1 MSFGAGQRLHLIQV
15 GMTIVFSSGFP
26 VIRTNERGVARGDW
40 LHLLRRE
47 ARTVGTAVELD
58 FERYLCRIDGDRAF
72 TARALGCDH
81 GNVELAR
88 IHQGKL

>member
-1 MSFGAGQRLHLIQV
+1 M
-15 GMTIVFSSGFP
+15 GMTIVFSSGFA

-40 LHLLRRE
+40 LYLLRRE

-58 FERYLCRIDGDRAF
+58 FERHLCWIDGDRAF
-72 TARALGCDH
+72 TTRALGRDH

-88 IHQGKL
+88 IHQRKL